1 MNSNYRRCRP
11 KNSNWERAGYLN
23 FNLYWLPL
31 QGLAMNWDSGLPEYS
46 VNNHFEKKKK
56 KMNEQI
62 DGSFV
67 RFQKRKVAAG
77 GG

>member
-1 MNSNYRRCRP
+1 
-11 KNSNWERAGYLN
+11 
-23 FNLYWLPL
+23 
-31 QGLAMNWDSGLPEYS
+31 MNWDSGLPEYS

-77 GG
+77 GDKNKNKNKNTGTNTNTNKNKNTDKVKLKLKA